1 MCFQLLIK
9 RLKEERGGE
18 MGWGLNYSIT
28 FKASIGALILLAKQ
42 ILLSIL
48 TIRQKNI
55 LYLQEKKI
63 TVTPLQVEIQSTM
76 RLYNMSKAVPE

>member
-1 MCFQLLIK
+1 
-9 RLKEERGGE
+9 

-76 RLYNMSKAVPE
+76 RLYNMSKAVPQ